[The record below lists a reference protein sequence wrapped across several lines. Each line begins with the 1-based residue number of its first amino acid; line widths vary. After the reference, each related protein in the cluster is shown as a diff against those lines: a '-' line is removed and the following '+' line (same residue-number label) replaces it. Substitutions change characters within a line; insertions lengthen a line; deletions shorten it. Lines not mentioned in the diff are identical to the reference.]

1 MHHYEICESSDGL
14 SLRYVTVCS
23 CHRAGLEGEG
33 EGEGE
38 GEDGH
43 PRRRLGIRGTRTFVS
58 LARPG
63 VRAWFLSPQ
72 PDEDAFFQEGRS
84 VERDVL
90 ETHPNPRYPQVRA
103 TLRWNWARATI
114 RRLARNA
121 GPGGSGFRLAGQWGN
136 PV

>member
-1 MHHYEICESSDGL
+1 MY
-14 SLRYVTVCS
+14 VCS
-23 CHRAGLEGEG
+23 RHRVGLEG

-43 PRRRLGIRGTRTFVS
+43 PRRRFGIRGTRTFVS

-63 VRAWFLSPQ
+63 GRACGVVPLPTPQ

-84 VERDVL
+84 VEGDVL
-90 ETHPNPRYPQVRA
+90 ETHPNPRCPQVRA
-103 TLRWNWARATI
+103 TLRRNWARASI

-121 GPGGSGFRLAGQWGN
+121 GPGGSVFRLAGQ
-136 PV
+136 